1 VEARRAGDGA
11 RLPLAELARRR
22 LLAFGGLAAP
32 RSFMETAQ
40 GLGILLAGFIEFGD
54 HHWYTD
60 GDLAEVARRAAL
72 AGAEGLITTEKD
84 AMRLRDL
91 ALPRLPLWILSVR
104 MVIATGQAAWVNAL
118 RQVAAPARTGMQ

>member
-1 VEARRAGDGA
+1 
-11 RLPLAELARRR
+11 
-22 LLAFGGLAAP
+22 
-32 RSFMETAQ
+32 M
-40 GLGILLAGFIEFGD
+40 
-54 HHWYTD
+54 
-60 GDLAEVARRAAL
+60 ARRAAL